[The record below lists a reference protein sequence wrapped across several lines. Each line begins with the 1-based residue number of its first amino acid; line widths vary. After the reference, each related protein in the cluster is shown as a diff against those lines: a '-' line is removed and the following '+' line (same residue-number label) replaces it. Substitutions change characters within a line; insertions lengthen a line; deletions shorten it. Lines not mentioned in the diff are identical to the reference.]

1 MNIYMKK
8 RKRQKRE
15 KEEKR
20 KRGKEQTQH
29 RGMGRTQNAP
39 ALSAPLM
46 YLLVEYHAVSD
57 V

>member
-1 MNIYMKK
+1 MFIHEYIH
-8 RKRQKRE
+8 E
-15 KEEKR
+15 KEEKRKKR